1 MTKYKLTNETKV
13 HDGITLH
20 RIELTEDCRWGK
32 KGTKGGWIESM
43 DNLGE
48 DGWVSGN
55 AHVYGNAK
63 VSGNAWV
70 YENAEV
76 YGDAQVFGNAMVTG
90 GAMVYGNAMV
100 TGGAMVYGNA
110 MVYGEARVYGNAM
123 VYGEARVY
131 GNAMVYGEVRVY
143 GEACVWG
150 DAKVCFKMILI
161 GGQWDSTPMCLH
173 LSDDVT
179 MNMSGPGIL
188 RIGNQHKPIGEW
200 LEDKNFKYRRYVWI
214 FVDEYGL
221 GDVHNCDQEK

>member
-1 MTKYKLTNETKV
+1 MTKYKLTEETKEHEGV
-13 HDGITLH
+13 ILY
-20 RIELTEDCRWGK
+20 RIELTADCWWGK
-32 KGTKGGWIESM
+32 KGDKGGWVQSS
-43 DNLGE
+43 DNL
-48 DGWVSGN
+48 
-55 AHVYGNAK
+55 
-63 VSGNAWV
+63 
-70 YENAEV
+70 
-76 YGDAQVFGNAMVTG
+76 
-90 GAMVYGNAMV
+90 
-100 TGGAMVYGNA
+100 
-110 MVYGEARVYGNAM
+110 
-123 VYGEARVY
+123 RVY